1 MVKLLCFISA
11 VVLFCSGFSSAE
23 DSLNQLVEPKF
34 FWNINR
40 TVLLDRA
47 VNYYESPGYYLLPVD
62 RTAFSVDHYVYFDQF
77 NLSKVFLYHKS
88 KEEAIEDVAVNYQI
102 VEIKDQV
109 ENILHVGRIK
119 LSSKHVS
126 SAVFPTIVLKPYV
139 MYEIRLELPK
149 DFVLMYLD
157 NLEIKQYTLFKLFRL
172 LHVKFYQ
179 HNADE
184 KPDGIEGTSRKVS
197 HGLVRHLHLKYHWF

>member
-47 VNYYESPGYYLLPVD
+47 VSYYESPGYYLLKVD
-62 RTAFSVDHYVYFDQF
+62 RTAFSVDNYVYFDQF

-88 KEEAIEDVAVNYQI
+88 KEEAIEDVTVNYQI
-102 VEIKDQV
+102 VQIIKQKEEIL
-109 ENILHVGRIK
+109 NVGRIK
-119 LSSKHVS
+119 LSSKHVT

-139 MYEIRLELPK
+139 MYEIRIEQPK
-149 DFVLMYLD
+149 DVNLMYLD
-157 NLEIKQYTLFKLFRL
+157 NLEIKQYRLLKLFRL

-179 HNADE
+179 HNAGE
-184 KPDGIEGTSRKVS
+184 KPTGVEDTSRKVS